1 MIRTLKKLSFIK
13 ILMEEHLWSKTKT
26 LSMLNCYLAQIVGFV
41 KDGQRP
47 IFKSKEFHLCNILKI
62 LFIFT
67 LTLMIGNLESWLW
80 KKVQKTLGNAIDE
93 FHQEIISTFTLS
105 KVNVVSPRISQKFTI
120 RIHCI
125 FKSNSP
131 FKMIILKNDNTKKSN
146 DMND

>member
-1 MIRTLKKLSFIK
+1 
-13 ILMEEHLWSKTKT
+13 
-26 LSMLNCYLAQIVGFV
+26 
-41 KDGQRP
+41 
-47 IFKSKEFHLCNILKI
+47 
-62 LFIFT
+62 
-67 LTLMIGNLESWLW
+67 MIGNLESWLW

-131 FKMIILKNDNTKKSN
+131 FKMIILKNDNTKKSS